1 MKGSNQIVSKLLR
14 PKQPENKPSGPK
26 KAKGPIV
33 LEARR
38 EKKNILMEK
47 KLLIFPGC
55 LCWAFQ
61 EWYKWGM
68 LVVGNPRIAPLC
80 IGISSSWVPAVLV
93 LAWHGRKMSNR
104 ACTKFVLRLTA
115 EGHDLSQPV
124 DLKDHCD
131 RHGTNNF
138 VTIKLILYSM
148 NYLHLCWS

>member
-1 MKGSNQIVSKLLR
+1 MRKQKPSMKDSNQIVSKLLR

-33 LEARR
+33 LEAR
-38 EKKNILMEK
+38 L
-47 KLLIFPGC
+47 
-55 LCWAFQ
+55 
-61 EWYKWGM
+61 
-68 LVVGNPRIAPLC
+68 
-80 IGISSSWVPAVLV
+80 PAGLV

-104 ACTKFVLRLTA
+104 ACIKFVLRLTA

-124 DLKDHCD
+124 DLKDHCA

-148 NYLHLCWS
+148 NYLHLARHYSP

>member
-26 KAKGPIV
+26 KAKGPIFW
-33 LEARR
+33 EARR

-55 LCWAFQ
+55 LCRAFQ

-68 LVVGNPRIAPLC
+68 LVVGNPRIAPL
-80 IGISSSWVPAVLV
+80 S
-93 LAWHGRKMSNR
+93 
-104 ACTKFVLRLTA
+104 

-124 DLKDHCD
+124 DLKDHCA

-148 NYLHLCWS
+148 NYLHLARHHSP

>member
-1 MKGSNQIVSKLLR
+1 MRKQKPSMKGSNQIVSKLLR

-38 EKKNILMEK
+38 
-47 KLLIFPGC
+47 C
-55 LCWAFQ
+55 LCRAFE

-68 LVVGNPRIAPLC
+68 LVIGNPHVAPLS
-80 IGISSSWVPAVLV
+80 GLV

-104 ACTKFVLRLTA
+104 ACIKFVLRLTA
-115 EGHDLSQPV
+115 ESHDLSQPV
-124 DLKDHCD
+124 DLKDHCA

-138 VTIKLILYSM
+138 VTIKLVLYSM
-148 NYLHLCWS
+148 NYLHLARHHSP